1 MVASL
6 DRFIYIYINFIFIY
20 NGLGLCF
27 GSHLVFE
34 PFENRTIRK
43 PDQADHS
50 KTGHVRFSDP
60 HCTD

>member
-43 PDQADHS
+43 PDQGRPFENRTCPDF
-50 KTGHVRFSDP
+50 GYP
-60 HCTD
+60 L